1 MHQTARKLLPALVFP
16 LGSAPAAIASAIRQA
31 DLRRPTHGSS
41 MPGEHQKSVS
51 LQRET
56 PMITRD
62 AIMLAIAL
70 GVSSALVV
78 VTAQHGT
85 ALNLSYGVYGMYK
98 HPESNPDAL
107 KLSRQSAG
115 NTATSAP
122 IIVAQG
128 RCFNNHC
135 Y

>member
-1 MHQTARKLLPALVFP
+1 
-16 LGSAPAAIASAIRQA
+16 
-31 DLRRPTHGSS
+31 
-41 MPGEHQKSVS
+41 
-51 LQRET
+51 
-56 PMITRD
+56 MITRD

-70 GVSSALVV
+70 GVPSALVV
-78 VTAQHGT
+78 VTAPHGT
-85 ALNLSYGVYGMYK
+85 ELNLSYGAYGK

-107 KLSRQSAG
+107 NLSRQSAVS
-115 NTATSAP
+115 ARTSAP